1 MVDGVGHQEMLASVA
16 AHWGEHLHS
25 SFVLPNCQVE
35 AAVEFLNVGLKADH
49 LLCPYILGSPSLGQ
63 GGQGTNQGSVSFFET
78 WLLLPLWWG
87 VLVMMCRGVLLLAM
101 LDRIQ
106 ARDQQVPCCSRQ
118 AKIGVR
124 KSRPRDFAA
133 AGFY

>member
-49 LLCPYILGSPSLGQ
+49 LLCPYTLGSPSLGQ
-63 GGQGTNQGSVSFFET
+63 VGQGTNQET
-78 WLLLPLWWG
+78 LLLLPLWWG
-87 VLVMMCRGVLLLAM
+87 VLLLVMMCRGVLLLAM